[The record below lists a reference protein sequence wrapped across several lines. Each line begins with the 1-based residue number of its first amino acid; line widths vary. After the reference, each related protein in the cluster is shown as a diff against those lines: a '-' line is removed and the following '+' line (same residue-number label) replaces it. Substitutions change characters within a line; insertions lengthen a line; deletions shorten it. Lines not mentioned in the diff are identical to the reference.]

1 VPRRFNFTLGTGTSL
16 NIPIPGVDAADAQ
29 YAISITGL
37 PGTVRYPNYANVL
50 NRELNLEFSIA
61 DSAVI
66 GAHEFIITLYNEDG
80 VVVFVSDKF
89 VLNIIAPSDPTPVI
103 PIYPQPEFVQLRF
116 LIGEATYT
124 RNGATVTDPEGLVPF
139 IDPAYDRTMVP
150 LRIIA
155 EALDAK
161 VSWVE
166 ETRTVVIAKDA
177 DVLQL
182 PIDAPLPNNMG
193 MPTIV
198 NDRTFVPLA
207 YISIK
212 LRAQVRWDGDAK
224 AVYVTAQRSINQ
236 R

>member
-1 VPRRFNFTLGTGTSL
+1 M
-16 NIPIPGVDAADAQ
+16 
-29 YAISITGL
+29 
-37 PGTVRYPNYANVL
+37 L

-61 DSAVI
+61 DSAEV

-80 VVVFVSDKF
+80 VVVFVSDKLI
-89 VLNIIAPSDPTPVI
+89 LNIIAPPDPTPII
-103 PIYPQPEFVQLRF
+103 PTLPLLEYVQLRF

-124 RNGATVTDPEGLVPF
+124 RNGVSITDPEGLAPF
-139 IDPAYDRTMVP
+139 IDSAYDRTMVP

-155 EALDAK
+155 EALDAD

-166 ETRTVVIAKDA
+166 ETRTVVITKDA
-177 DVLQL
+177 VVLQL

-193 MPTIV
+193 MPAIV

-224 AVYVTAQRSINQ
+224 AVYVTDQSSINQ
-236 R
+236 